1 MEDFI
6 KNLIREV
13 VWQQITNDFYNFVI
27 KHSETLS
34 PKEQIVLAE
43 LINNGDDY
51 SHGILEQLWKEFEVE
66 GCSVKRIQE
75 LYEIEMKKMGAINI

>member
-1 MEDFI
+1 MENFI
-6 KNLIREV
+6 KGIIKEM
-13 VWQQITNDFYNFVI
+13 VWQQITKDFFDFVL

-34 PKEQIVLAE
+34 PKEQTALAE

-75 LYEIEMKKMGAINI
+75 LYESEMKKFGAIQI